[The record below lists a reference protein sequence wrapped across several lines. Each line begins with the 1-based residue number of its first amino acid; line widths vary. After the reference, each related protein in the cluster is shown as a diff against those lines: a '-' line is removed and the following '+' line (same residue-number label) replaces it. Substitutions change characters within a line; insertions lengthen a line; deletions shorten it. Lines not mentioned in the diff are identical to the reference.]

1 MIAQV
6 ARSFRCVERLQ
17 KVGSSRKTEM
27 PSPACTTSTPGQ
39 SMACRTSRYDTRG
52 EIWGPKVAV
61 VEKPGIL
68 PFESQ
73 SSSPAFVELVEGVLN
88 REEERRTE
96 WKSPCTP
103 YHHRKQDSELHVN
116 AIHIG

>member
-6 ARSFRCVERLQ
+6 ARSLHCVEKPQ
-17 KVGSSRKTEM
+17 KVGSSLKTEIL
-27 PSPACTTSTPGQ
+27 SPTCTTSTPGK

-52 EIWGPKVAV
+52 EICGPNAAV
-61 VEKPGIL
+61 VEKPGML

-73 SSSPAFVELVEGVLN
+73 SSFPAFVELVESVLN

-96 WKSPCTP
+96 WKSCARLITIENEI
-103 YHHRKQDSELHVN
+103 RSST
-116 AIHIG
+116 